1 MINCYEWHLQGSVW
15 VWGMWKQR
23 GDQFYLGKGD
33 IWVESLGKVNICT
46 QNSMGKECGREKKK
60 QGSKH
65 MKRHRNLM

>member
-1 MINCYEWHLQGSVW
+1 M
-15 VWGMWKQR
+15 GMGDVEAER
-23 GDQFYLGKGD
+23 GLVLLGKGD

>member
-1 MINCYEWHLQGSVW
+1 MGDVEAE
-15 VWGMWKQR
+15 R
-23 GDQFYLGKGD
+23 GLVLLGKGD